1 VSPRV
6 REDSVHPRLCS
17 AACARP
23 LSFTVRP
30 YDARTSPYSHHPRT
44 LHVALHCMY
53 YVIIAA
59 FMFALPVLSVA
70 VELMVTNAAIGA
82 AILCKWFVFW
92 SVGWRLLLAGVK
104 QIAQP
109 QYTAHKILGLKNKE
123 SSILVR
129 ELGFANVAMGLLGV
143 LSLLVPSWQ
152 LGAALAGG
160 VFYALA
166 GANHVFQIHRNR
178 LENVAMLSDI
188 FAAVV
193 LLAACTTVVVSK

>member
-1 VSPRV
+1 
-6 REDSVHPRLCS
+6 
-17 AACARP
+17 
-23 LSFTVRP
+23 
-30 YDARTSPYSHHPRT
+30 
-44 LHVALHCMY
+44 MY

-70 VELMVTNAAIGA
+70 VELVVTNASIGA

-92 SVGWRLLLAGVK
+92 SVGWRLLLAGVR

-109 QYTAHKILGLKNKE
+109 QYTAHMILGLKTEE
-123 SSILVR
+123 SLILVR

-143 LSLLVPSWQ
+143 LSLLVPSWR

-193 LLAACTTVVVSK
+193 LLGACATVVVSK